1 MDIQVVAHEERPE
14 FSDRLSELEGES
26 FPGFLLHDG
35 FDDCRPHLLG
45 EFARF
50 QLYVIDKAAGNLLGA
65 ANALPYFRQAGEPL
79 PKFQRLL
86 TVAPEQFRQG
96 IKPNVLCPVQAMV
109 VDDARGSGASE
120 RIIAAYKDLAAAAG
134 INNLC
139 VPVRPTLKP
148 LYPLTPI
155 ERYVTWTRENGEK
168 FDPWLRMQERTGAQ
182 FTEIAGDSTVIT
194 APVSDWEAWTG
205 LKFPDS
211 GEYVIQGGHVPLA
224 IDRENDTGR
233 YSEPHVWYTYRL
245 GKAAGEDV

>member
-1 MDIQVVAHEERPE
+1 MEIQVVTQEERPE
-14 FSDRLSELEGES
+14 FSGRLSELEGEA
-26 FPGFLLHDG
+26 FPVFLLHDG

-50 QLYVIDKAAGNLLGA
+50 QLYVVDKAAGNLLGA
-65 ANALPYFRQAGEPL
+65 ANALPYFHQAGESL
-79 PKFQRLL
+79 PKFQQLL
-86 TVAPEQFRQG
+86 IAAPEQFRQG
-96 IKPNVLCPVQAMV
+96 IKPNILCPVQAMV

-120 RIIAAYKDLAAAAG
+120 HIILAYRDLASAAG

-182 FTEIAGDSTVIT
+182 FTEIAYDSTVIT
-194 APVSDWEAWTG
+194 ATVSDWEAWTG
-205 LKFPDS
+205 LKFPES
-211 GEYVIQGGHVPLA
+211 GEYVIQGGHVPLV
-224 IDRENDTGR
+224 IDRENDAGR
-233 YSEPHVWYTYRL
+233 YSEPHVWYTCRL
-245 GKAAGEDV
+245 G